1 MASFLRRALFASAA
15 LALLCAVAA
24 QPPAKEGDWV
34 TGRATFF
41 SAPAE
46 FKQARHSPSRSRE
59 AARRALRPCALVI
72 ATVRADA
79 CRFALQRQPQ
89 HEFGHLYSG
98 ACEYTNVPPG
108 AGVQRTDADV
118 AFPIDEVAALG
129 ENSPDFKQGPCGRCY
144 EVRCRTGNVLWDY
157 NCRTCTEQLGG
168 TLLADVTPDWKDSQ
182 NRSFPGYPDA
192 RSPPYQGHAKMTY
205 AQCWCVVL
213 GILPLQHSSNE
224 IEDRACPQGRV
235 SAAHLCA
242 HHRHLPMQPAAGAG
256 RAQPGVLHHGAA
268 H

>member
-1 MASFLRRALFASAA
+1 M
-15 LALLCAVAA
+15 LC
-24 QPPAKEGDWV
+24 
-34 TGRATFF
+34 
-41 SAPAE
+41 
-46 FKQARHSPSRSRE
+46 
-59 AARRALRPCALVI
+59 RP
-72 ATVRADA
+72 
-79 CRFALQRQPQ
+79 LQRQSQ

-168 TLLADVTPDWKDSQ
+168 TLLGDVTPDWKDSQ
-182 NRSFPGYPDA
+182 GRSFPGYPDA

-205 AQCWCVVL
+205 AQCWCVA
-213 GILPLQHSSNE
+213 GILNRDTDCCE
-224 IEDRACPQGRV
+224 
-235 SAAHLCA
+235 
-242 HHRHLPMQPAAGAG
+242 PATT
-256 RAQPGVLHHGAA
+256 LFC
-268 H
+268 